1 VRRIGRLAPDRQ
13 FRSSFQYQTTMVAAA
28 GYAIE
33 AALAK
38 EETPEK
44 KDETWEKFVRERI
57 LGPLGM
63 PRTYCTIAEARQ
75 RDNVATPH
83 RRDRKRVIRVID
95 WYEPSF
101 PDPAGSIV
109 SCARDLC
116 KWAQFHLREGTILRD
131 SEEVELVKRQ
141 ALAET
146 HAPQN
151 VIPLDDAD
159 HGRQPETDQMTYCM
173 GWVRQDYRGK
183 VLLSHA
189 GILDGFRA
197 HVTLLPKEK
206 PQLGIALLSNLHG
219 TDMNLALSNTLV
231 DQFLDLPQ
239 RDWNAYLGN
248 LAKKHVEAAEQVF
261 EDREKHRVRDA
272 KHSRPLPA
280 YAGTYRDPAFG
291 DAVVKCKDDKL
302 TFEWSSFKCPLEHF
316 HFDTFVARDEVLN
329 DPLVNFSLG
338 TDGSVVTM
346 HVLERYFFRIK

>member
-1 VRRIGRLAPDRQ
+1 
-13 FRSSFQYQTTMVAAA
+13 MVAAA

-38 EETPEK
+38 VETREK

-63 PRTYCTIAEARQ
+63 TRTYCTIGEAKQ
-75 RDNVATPH
+75 RDNAATPH

-116 KWAQFHLREGTILRD
+116 QWALFHLAEGTILRD
-131 SEEVELVKRQ
+131 RQAVELVKRQ

-151 VIPLDDAD
+151 VIPMDDAD

-197 HVTLLPKEK
+197 HVTLLPREK
-206 PQLGIALLSNLHG
+206 PQLGIVLLSNLHG

-231 DQFLDLPQ
+231 DHFLGLPA
-239 RDWNAYLGN
+239 RDWNTDLGN
-248 LAKKHVEAAEQVF
+248 LAKKHVEKAEREF
-261 EDREKHRVRDA
+261 EDREKHRVKDA
-272 KHSRPLPA
+272 KHSRALPA
-280 YAGTYRDPAFG
+280 YAGTYRDPVFG
-291 DAVVKCKDDKL
+291 DAVVKFKDKEGEL
-302 TFEWSSFKCPLEHF
+302 VFEWSSFKCPLVHF

-346 HVLERYFFRIK
+346 HVLDRYFFRIK